1 MLVSYSF
8 LTQKYFVFKNN
19 WFLILILKRVKY
31 FILIST
37 NKKLKEFFWLSALF
51 LFLRSISSIVVY
63 KFLSFYDTRIFS
75 FTDLKFYNESNINIF
90 SPNFFFSIFVRSIG
104 YNSENLLSANFI
116 FISFVISFLT
126 ITPFIFLCIK
136 ILSKRNSIIFIIILS
151 LHPYL
156 ALYSLK
162 LDSNIFATLG
172 VSSYALWI
180 LYSNKI
186 TFNFSIIL
194 NVFSTIFR
202 NALIPFLWIQF
213 LLIFFFKRDLT
224 RFKFLLIGS
233 LFLIT
238 IFITSSQIFYGLE
251 YISQN
256 YGCYSYHN
264 IDKFFQEILSPNLS
278 KILSLIFTPIV
289 HMILNLGAREAIAI
303 YCLNLPS
310 EYAANNLINLL
321 VTSSFLI
328 FHSFLLIRFL
338 IYIFKDFQIR
348 KLTLLFPFSILLPTF
363 YGTAHM
369 RYLYPLLPFLIFIQ
383 FLPKNLKILKN
394 I

>member
-1 MLVSYSF
+1 MLS
-8 LTQKYFVFKNN
+8 
-19 WFLILILKRVKY
+19 R
-31 FILIST
+31 T
-37 NKKLKEFFWLSALF
+37 NKNLREFFLLSGLF
-51 LFLRSISSIVVY
+51 LFLRSLSSFIVY
-63 KFLSFYDTRIFS
+63 KFLSIYDNRIFS
-75 FTDLKFYNESNINIF
+75 FTDLNFYNQSNINIF
-90 SPNFFFSIFVRSIG
+90 SPNFFYTLFIRSIG
-104 YNSENLLSANFI
+104 YNSDNLLSLNFI
-116 FISFVISFLT
+116 FISFIISFLT

-136 ILSKRNSIIFIIILS
+136 ILSKKNSIFFIFILS

-180 LYSNKI
+180 FYSNKS

-202 NALIPFLWIQF
+202 NALIPLLWIQF
-213 LLIFFFKRDLT
+213 FLIFAFKRDFS
-224 RFKFLLIGS
+224 RFKLLGMLS

-238 IFITSSQIFYGLE
+238 IFITSSQIFYGVE

-256 YGCYSYHN
+256 FGCYSYQN
-264 IDKFFQEILSPNLS
+264 IDKFLQEIFSPNIS
-278 KILSLIFTPIV
+278 KILSLIFIPIV
-289 HMILNLGAREAIAI
+289 HMILNLGAREAISI

-310 EYAANNLINLL
+310 EYASNNLINIL
-321 VTSSFLI
+321 TTFSFLI
-328 FHSFLLIRFL
+328 FHSFLLIRFV
-338 IYIFKDFQIR
+338 IYIFNDFQIR
-348 KLTLLFPFSILLPTF
+348 KLTLLFPFAILIPTL

-369 RYLYPLLPFLIFIQ
+369 RYLYPLIPYLIFVQ
-383 FLPKNLKILKN
+383 FLPKDIQILKK

>member
-1 MLVSYSF
+1 M
-8 LTQKYFVFKNN
+8 
-19 WFLILILKRVKY
+19 
-31 FILIST
+31 
-37 NKKLKEFFWLSALF
+37 
-51 LFLRSISSIVVY
+51 
-63 KFLSFYDTRIFS
+63 
-75 FTDLKFYNESNINIF
+75 
-90 SPNFFFSIFVRSIG
+90 
-104 YNSENLLSANFI
+104 
-116 FISFVISFLT
+116 
-126 ITPFIFLCIK
+126 
-136 ILSKRNSIIFIIILS
+136 
-151 LHPYL
+151 HPYL

-162 LDSNIFATLG
+162 LDSNLFATLG

-180 LYSNKI
+180 FYSNKN

-202 NALIPFLWIQF
+202 NALIPLLWMQFFLV
-213 LLIFFFKRDLT
+213 FFFKKDLT
-224 RFKFLLIGS
+224 RLKLLAILS

-256 YGCYSYHN
+256 FGCYSYQN
-264 IDKFFQEILSPNLS
+264 IDQFFQEILSPNIS

-310 EYAANNLINLL
+310 EYAANNIINLL
-321 VTSSFLI
+321 VTFSFFIL
-328 FHSFLLIRFL
+328 HSFLLIRFL
-338 IYIFKDFQIR
+338 IYIFGDFKII

-369 RYLYPLLPFLIFIQ
+369 RYLYPLLPF
-383 FLPKNLKILKN
+383 
-394 I
+394 

>member
-1 MLVSYSF
+1 MLSR
-8 LTQKYFVFKNN
+8 TNKN
-19 WFLILILKRVKY
+19 LRE
-31 FILIST
+31 FIL
-37 NKKLKEFFWLSALF
+37 LSGLF
-51 LFLRSISSIVVY
+51 LFLRSLSSFIVY
-63 KFLSFYDTRIFS
+63 KFLSIYDNRIFS
-75 FTDLKFYNESNINIF
+75 FTDLKFYNEVNIDIF
-90 SPNFFFSIFVRSIG
+90 SPNFFYTLFIRSIG
-104 YNSENLLSANFI
+104 YNSDNLLSLNFI
-116 FISFVISFLT
+116 FISFIISFLT

-136 ILSKRNSIIFIIILS
+136 ILSKKNSIFFIFILS

-180 LYSNKI
+180 FYSNKS

-202 NALIPFLWIQF
+202 NALIPLLWIQF
-213 LLIFFFKRDLT
+213 FLIFSFKRDFT
-224 RFKFLLIGS
+224 RFKLLGILS

-238 IFITSSQIFYGLE
+238 IFITSSQIFYGFE

-256 YGCYSYHN
+256 FGCYSYQN
-264 IDKFFQEILSPNLS
+264 IDKFLREILSPNIS

-303 YCLNLPS
+303 YCLKLPS
-310 EYAANNLINLL
+310 EYAANNLINIL
-321 VTSSFLI
+321 TTFSFLI
-328 FHSFLLIRFL
+328 FHSFLLISLL

-348 KLTLLFPFSILLPTF
+348 KLALLFPFSILLPTL

-369 RYLYPLLPFLIFIQ
+369 RYLYPLLPFLIFVQ
-383 FLPKNLKILKN
+383 FLPKNLHILKK

>member
-1 MLVSYSF
+1 MLIR
-8 LTQKYFVFKNN
+8 TKKN
-19 WFLILILKRVKY
+19 LR
-31 FILIST
+31 
-37 NKKLKEFFWLSALF
+37 EFFLLSGLF
-51 LFLRSISSIVVY
+51 LFLRSLSTFVVY
-63 KFLSFYDTRIFS
+63 KFLSIYDNRIFS
-75 FTDLKFYNESNINIF
+75 FTDLKFYNENNINIF
-90 SPNFFFSIFVRSIG
+90 SPNFFYTLFIRSIG
-104 YNSENLLSANFI
+104 YNSENLLSLNFI
-116 FISFVISFLT
+116 IISFIISFLI

-136 ILSKRNSIIFIIILS
+136 ILSKKNSILFIFILS

-172 VSSYALWI
+172 VSYYALWI
-180 LYSNKI
+180 FYSNKS

-202 NALIPFLWIQF
+202 NALIPLLWIQF
-213 LLIFFFKRDLT
+213 FLIFVFKRDFT
-224 RFKFLLIGS
+224 RFKLLGILS

-238 IFITSSQIFYGLE
+238 IFITSSQIFYGFE

-256 YGCYSYHN
+256 FGCYSLEN
-264 IDKFFQEILSPNLS
+264 IDKFLQKILSPNIS

-289 HMILNLGAREAIAI
+289 HMILNLGAREAISI

-321 VTSSFLI
+321 TTFSFLI
-328 FHSFLLIRFL
+328 FHSFLLIRLL
-338 IYIFKDFQIR
+338 IYIFKEFDIR
-348 KLTLLFPFSILLPTF
+348 KLALLFPFSILLPTL

-369 RYLYPLLPFLIFIQ
+369 RYLYPLLPFLIFVQ
-383 FLPKNLKILKN
+383 FLPKNFQILKK

>member
-1 MLVSYSF
+1 MLS
-8 LTQKYFVFKNN
+8 
-19 WFLILILKRVKY
+19 R
-31 FILIST
+31 T
-37 NKKLKEFFWLSALF
+37 NKNLREFFLLSGLF
-51 LFLRSISSIVVY
+51 LFLRSLSTFVVY
-63 KFLSFYDTRIFS
+63 KFLSIYDNRIFS
-75 FTDLKFYNESNINIF
+75 FTDLNFYNQSNINIF
-90 SPNFFFSIFVRSIG
+90 SPNFFYTLFIRSIG
-104 YNSENLLSANFI
+104 YNSENLLSLKFF
-116 FISFVISFLT
+116 FISFIISFLT
-126 ITPFIFLCIK
+126 IAPFIFLCIK
-136 ILSKRNSIIFIIILS
+136 ILSKRNSIFFIFILS

-180 LYSNKI
+180 FYSNKS

-202 NALIPFLWIQF
+202 NALIPLLWIQF
-213 LLIFFFKRDLT
+213 FLIFSFKRNFT
-224 RFKFLLIGS
+224 RFKLLGILS

-238 IFITSSQIFYGLE
+238 IFITSSQIFYGFE

-256 YGCYSYHN
+256 FGCYSYQN
-264 IDKFFQEILSPNLS
+264 IDKFLREILSPNIS

-289 HMILNLGAREAIAI
+289 HMILNLGAREAISI

-310 EYAANNLINLL
+310 EYASNNLINIL
-321 VTSSFLI
+321 TTFSFLI
-328 FHSFLLIRFL
+328 FHSFLLIRFV
-338 IYIFKDFQIR
+338 IYIFNDFQIR
-348 KLTLLFPFSILLPTF
+348 KLTLLFPFAILIPTL

-369 RYLYPLLPFLIFIQ
+369 RYLYPLIPYLIFVQ
-383 FLPKNLKILKN
+383 FLPKDIQILKK

>member
-1 MLVSYSF
+1 MLS
-8 LTQKYFVFKNN
+8 LN
-19 WFLILILKRVKY
+19 
-31 FILIST
+31 
-37 NKKLKEFFWLSALF
+37 NKKLREFFVLSGLF
-51 LFLRSISSIVVY
+51 LFLRALSSFVVY
-63 KFLSFYDTRIFS
+63 KFLSIYDSRIFS

-90 SPNFFFSIFVRSIG
+90 SPNFFYTLFIRSIG
-104 YNSENLLSANFI
+104 YNSDNLLSLNFI
-116 FISFVISFLT
+116 FISFTISFLT

-136 ILSKRNSIIFIIILS
+136 ILSKKNSIFFIFILS

-180 LYSNKI
+180 FYSNKN
-186 TFNFSIIL
+186 TFNFSIIVNL
-194 NVFSTIFR
+194 FSTIFR
-202 NALIPFLWIQF
+202 NALIPLLWIQF
-213 LLIFFFKRDLT
+213 FLIFLFKRDFT
-224 RFKFLLIGS
+224 RFKLLGILS

-238 IFITSSQIFYGLE
+238 IFITSSQIFYGFE

-256 YGCYSYHN
+256 FGCYSYEN
-264 IDKFFQEILSPNLS
+264 IDKFLQEILSPNIS
-278 KILSLIFTPIV
+278 KILSFIFTPIV

-310 EYAANNLINLL
+310 DYAANNFINLL
-321 VTSSFLI
+321 TTFSFLL
-328 FHSFLLIRFL
+328 FHSFLLISLL
-338 IYIFKDFQIR
+338 IFIFKDFDIR
-348 KLTLLFPFSILLPTF
+348 KLTLLFPFSILLPTL

-369 RYLYPLLPFLIFIQ
+369 RYLYPLLPFLIFVQ
-383 FLPKNLKILKN
+383 FLPRDYKILKK